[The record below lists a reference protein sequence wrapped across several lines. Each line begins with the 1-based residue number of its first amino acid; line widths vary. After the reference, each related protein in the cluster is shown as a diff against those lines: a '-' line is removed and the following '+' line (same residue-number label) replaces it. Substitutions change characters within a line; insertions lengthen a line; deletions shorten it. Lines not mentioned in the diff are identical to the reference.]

1 MKRKSNM
8 TLLALYPSKKNMK
21 ENIGQ
26 KFKYEETSM
35 FGPEYRPN
43 GDMTVCNRPH
53 MTGLGREWFG
63 QVTLENDIIVKVK

>member
-1 MKRKSNM
+1 M

-26 KFKYEETSM
+26 RLSYQETALPM
-35 FGPEYRPN
+35 FGPEYRSN
-43 GDMTVCNRPH
+43 GVLTVCNRPH

-63 QVTLENDIIVKVK
+63 EVTMENDIIVKVK

>member
-1 MKRKSNM
+1 M

-21 ENIGQ
+21 EHIGQ
-26 KFKYEETSM
+26 RLSYQETSW
-35 FGPEYRPN
+35 FGDEYKSN
-43 GDMTVCNRPH
+43 GVLTVCNRPH

>member
-1 MKRKSNM
+1 M

-26 KFKYEETSM
+26 RLSYQETALPM
-35 FGPEYRPN
+35 FGPEYRSN
-43 GDMTVCNRPH
+43 GVLTVCNRPH

>member
-1 MKRKSNM
+1 M

-26 KFKYEETSM
+26 RLSYQETALPM
-35 FGPEYRPN
+35 FGPEYRSN
-43 GDMTVCNRPH
+43 GVLTVCNRPH

-63 QVTLENDIIVKVK
+63 QVTVENDIIVKVK

>member
-1 MKRKSNM
+1 M

-21 ENIGQ
+21 EHIGQ
-26 KFKYEETSM
+26 RLNYEETSWL
-35 FGPEYRPN
+35 GDEYKSN
-43 GDMTVCNRPH
+43 GVLTVCNRPH

>member
-1 MKRKSNM
+1 M

-26 KFKYEETSM
+26 RLSYQETALPM
-35 FGPEYRPN
+35 FGPEYRSN
-43 GDMTVCNRPH
+43 GVLTVCNRPH

-63 QVTLENDIIVKVK
+63 QVTLKDDVIVKVK

>member
-1 MKRKSNM
+1 M

-21 ENIGQ
+21 EHIGQ
-26 KFKYEETSM
+26 RLNYEETSW
-35 FGPEYRPN
+35 FGDEYKSN
-43 GDMTVCNRPH
+43 GVLTVCNRPH